1 MGEHLSICIALP
13 VRNGGPFLAET
24 IESVLAQQGVDF
36 EVRIRDNLSTD
47 DSVAIAEEYAA
58 RDPRVSVAVNEEDVL
73 TYGSLNRILA
83 DTDAEW
89 FVPFAADDLMAP
101 DNVARKLA
109 ALHEADATFA
119 HSSALS
125 IAEDGSPIQIS
136 PNHQNTPRVLDP
148 PGFFGVIAP
157 NNMVSQ
163 QSVLVRTESLRAVG
177 GFDMRAYYAGDW
189 FTWLRLSLRE
199 RVVTLPEPL
208 ISNRVHAAAGTAVLN
223 AVGVNGR
230 DVPAILDA
238 IFLDPAMPPQM
249 RELRDQMMAINLITV
264 GRVLHEDGIRR
275 VGRGWAGYMTVGR
288 ALARSPADPQI
299 RNMYLTYV
307 GESGLHQPRL
317 PFDAVALAP
326 ETEED
331 AAGLGGLVDRLG
343 PLLGAL
349 AIAVAPDRV
358 DQAMGLLE
366 PYFGDTDLE
375 VSIVPTETTKDLLL
389 PGRVALARWTS
400 DFVVEAEE
408 AGVPVQPYAMPDR
421 FEQPAETAR
430 WEIFDADAALPPR

>member
-1 MGEHLSICIALP
+1 MTPRVCIALP
-13 VRNGGPFLAET
+13 VKDGALFIRET
-24 IESVLAQQGVDF
+24 LESVLAQQGVDF

-47 DSVAIAEEYAA
+47 DTVAIAEEYAA
-58 RDPRVSVAVNEEDVL
+58 RDPRVSVAVNDEDVL

-109 ALHEADATFA
+109 AAQEADASFV
-119 HSSALS
+119 HSSALL
-125 IAEDGSPIQIS
+125 IDQDGNPTQVS
-136 PNHQNTPRVLDP
+136 PNHETTPPVHDP

-189 FTWLRLSLRE
+189 FTWLRLALRE

-208 ISNRVHAAAGTAVLN
+208 ISNRVHTSAGTAVLN
-223 AVGVNGR
+223 AEGINGR
-230 DVPAILDA
+230 DIPATLDA
-238 IFLDPAMPPQM
+238 SFLDPAMPPEL

-264 GRVLHEDGIRR
+264 GRVLHEDEIRR
-275 VGRGWAGYMTVGR
+275 VRQGWAGYMTVGR
-288 ALARSPADPQI
+288 ALARTPHDDQV
-299 RNMYLTYV
+299 RRMYLAYV
-307 GESGLHQPRL
+307 GQSGLHTPRL

-326 ETEED
+326 ETQED

-343 PLLGAL
+343 SLLGAL
-349 AIAVAPDRV
+349 AIAVPPDRV
-358 DQAMGLLE
+358 EQAMELLE
-366 PYFGDTDLE
+366 PYFGDTELE
-375 VSIVPTETTKDLLL
+375 VSIVPTERPADLLL
-389 PGRVALARWTS
+389 PGRLALARWKS
-400 DFVVEAEE
+400 DFVADAEG
-408 AGVPVQPYAMPDR
+408 AGIPVQPYAMPDR
-421 FEQPAETAR
+421 FAQPAETAR
-430 WEIFDADAALPPR
+430 WEIFDAGAALPPR